1 MKKILLFILIT
12 LFMIGCDTKEE
23 KQAYQVLR
31 KGILVDS
38 TETHKTY
45 RYGGTYYMFYQ
56 LGNDV
61 WYMRRGKSIVREQ
74 PKEARKGD
82 ICIDRVCHPIKRSHS
97 YYHSY
102 HHYFHHHH

>member
-23 KQAYQVLR
+23 EQAYQVLR
-31 KGILVDS
+31 KGVLVDS

-56 LGNDV
+56 LSDDV

-74 PKEARKGD
+74 PKETRKGD
-82 ICIDRVCHPIKRSHS
+82 ICVDGV
-97 YYHSY
+97 YHSY
-102 HHYFHHHH
+102 LYHPHQYLHHYFHHHH